1 MQNVAKKQNATFA
14 MAFLLVGMVMT
25 PLSLKVLGVSPNLT
39 AGVEAWRRIAGTF
52 ADNQQPLNAAELMAL
67 NLMPEESPREE
78 VMPFA
83 SHLLAS
89 AQSQDV
95 ELSVAP
101 IASLGNSVAA
111 NAAAAAPSSARCPKA
126 VRPAPRVAPLA
137 PVASVTVLPLEGLR
151 AGALA
156 GAETATAIVP
166 IRREAMRSY
175 ERALAAYRFNFDES
189 FRDVP
194 KEFKVTVRVKPP
206 VLPSLPAVTNC
217 AFRKALTPEK
227 VKPLRAAAWS
237 LSFEDADAKDAEK
250 SEL

>member
-14 MAFLLVGMVMT
+14 MAFLFVGMVMT

-83 SHLLAS
+83 GHLLAS
-89 AQSQDV
+89 VRPQDV
-95 ELSVAP
+95 EMSVAP
-101 IASLGNSVAA
+101 VASLGNSVAA
-111 NAAAAAPSSARCPKA
+111 SAAPAPLFVRCAKA
-126 VRPAPRVAPLA
+126 IRPAPRVAPLA
-137 PVASVTVLPLEGLR
+137 PVASVTVLPLEGVR
-151 AGALA
+151 AGAFA
-156 GAETATAIVP
+156 GAEAAKAIVP

-175 ERALAAYRFNFDES
+175 ERAMAAYRFNLGES

-194 KEFKVTVRVKPP
+194 KEFKVTVKVKPP
-206 VLPSLPAVTNC
+206 VLPSLPAATTC
-217 AFRKALTPEK
+217 AFRKALTTEK
-227 VKPLRAAAWS
+227 VKQLRAAAWS
-237 LSFEDADAKDAEK
+237 LSFEDAAAEGAEK

>member
-78 VMPFA
+78 VTPFA

-89 AQSQDV
+89 VQSQDV

-101 IASLGNSVAA
+101 VASISNSLAA
-111 NAAAAAPSSARCPKA
+111 NAAAVAPSSARYAKA
-126 VRPAPRVAPLA
+126 VRLSPRVAPLA
-137 PVASVTVLPLEGLR
+137 PVASVPVLPLERIR
-151 AGALA
+151 AGALTSPEA
-156 GAETATAIVP
+156 AKAIVP

-175 ERALAAYRFNFDES
+175 ERAMAAYRFNLDES
-189 FRDVP
+189 LRDVP
-194 KEFKVTVRVKPP
+194 KEFKVTVKVKSP

-217 AFRKALTPEK
+217 VFRKALTTEK
-227 VKPLRAAAWS
+227 VKQLRAAAWS
-237 LSFEDADAKDAEK
+237 LSFEDAAAKDAEK